1 MKNSDFEKSKAD
13 ADAMVLWRFNVLK
26 ALGIVEDRATL
37 RRWMAT
43 EGFPP
48 PLILGP
54 NSLAWD
60 AEETRQW
67 VKNRLCGAAPQPPRA
82 KAA

>member
-43 EGFPP
+43 RD
-48 PLILGP
+48 
-54 NSLAWD
+54 SLRRSFSGRTASRG
-60 AEETRQW
+60 TQRKR
-67 VKNRLCGAAPQPPRA
+67 VSG
-82 KAA
+82 